1 MYAQPPPPSPPPP
14 LYALDKSW
22 QPQFPDGAHTFSA
35 VAVSP
40 SGAIYVSQRGNTSIS
55 PILVLDRNGTL
66 LRSWGAKN
74 IATRTAQSTKTWGA
88 HGVFADRDVAGGP
101 DRVWVCDFFAHALV
115 AFDDHGIQQ
124 LTIGTP
130 GIAGNGTS
138 PAMQFGSVADAVTD
152 GKGGVYSSDGDGG
165 INNRVVKLQQAVA
178 QADTETGVVPPT
190 GGGIPPESAHF
201 TFVWATPSV
210 PRNGGSLAGDGD
222 LFSSPHSLA
231 LHPRSGLLLV
241 ADRGHSSTRLLRASD
256 GKDLGR
262 WDCGLEGGGRPFGVR
277 FYSGP
282 HRHGGLPLA
291 DDADGAAASSVT
303 SHGLG
308 SLASGA
314 GTDTDDGTGTDP
326 ADTSAPSL
334 DLLLLATYDNPP
346 TGEHQRLFVIDASPL
361 RAWAEAVPSVTEAVP
376 SVTEASSLATGSEG
390 GGGHGSGR
398 PACHVL
404 QELPIDPSR
413 YSGPHLLGV
422 DPFNGDI
429 YAALIADAPLSTVLR
444 FRQREPPHNQIAGEH
459 AGSGGGG
466 LLVLVVLAAA
476 ACLWFRCAKRD
487 GCARRTTLGEQEA
500 GAGLRSAD
508 ASAVD
513 ATAES
518 AGGAASRSAVAPAG
532 SCHVS
537 VEMQCC
543 DKRVGTLAAISTTPE
558 AMLIDR
564 TCEVLPAAEGAELQ
578 GRKAAELG
586 GTF

>member
-22 QPQFPDGAHTFSA
+22 QPRFPDGAHTFSA

-40 SGAIYVSQRGNTSIS
+40 SGAVYVSQRGNTSIS

-74 IATRTAQSTKTWGA
+74 IATRTAQSTETWGA

-115 AFDDHGIQQ
+115 AFDGHGTRQ

-138 PAMQFGSVADAVTD
+138 PTMQFGSVADAVTD
-152 GKGGVYSSDGDGG
+152 GKGGIYSSDGDGG

-178 QADTETGVVPPT
+178 QSDTET
-190 GGGIPPESAHF
+190 GIPPESAHF

-210 PRNGGSLAGDGD
+210 PSNGGSLAGG

-282 HRHGGLPLA
+282 HRHGRLPLA
-291 DDADGAAASSVT
+291 DDADGAAASSVA
-303 SHGLG
+303 SHRLG

-314 GTDTDDGTGTDP
+314 GADTDDGTGTDP

-361 RAWAEAVPSVTEAVP
+361 RAWAEAVPSVIEAVP
-376 SVTEASSLATGSEG
+376 SVTEASSSSTGREG
-390 GGGHGSGR
+390 GGGHGGGP

-429 YAALIADAPLSTVLR
+429 YAALVADAPQSAVLR
-444 FRQREPPHNQIAGEH
+444 FRQREPPHRQIADEH
-459 AGSGGGG
+459 AGGGGGG

-476 ACLWFRCAKRD
+476 ACLWFRCATRD
-487 GCARRTTLGEQEA
+487 GCARRTTRGEQEV

-518 AGGAASRSAVAPAG
+518 AGRAASRSAVAPAG

-543 DKRVGTLAAISTTPE
+543 DKRVGTLAAISTTSE

-564 TCEVLPAAEGAELQ
+564 TCEVLPAAEGAEL
-578 GRKAAELG
+578 GRRAAELG